1 MRHTEVGLLVYLGST
16 PVWSARHDMVWSGAG
31 GMVFG
36 ETRWWVGGTWQSG
49 LRGARA
55 ITCLALMQELSQ
67 IEIALG
73 RSGPRRFRAEVDLPI
88 AWTMDDHMLMF
99 TAATHEIT
107 ILVQMSLLLEMDI
120 RLALIERQIHVLRV
134 NSKSIPPAC
143 QQKS

>member
-1 MRHTEVGLLVYLGST
+1 M
-16 PVWSARHDMVWSGAG
+16 
-31 GMVFG
+31 
-36 ETRWWVGGTWQSG
+36 
-49 LRGARA
+49 
-55 ITCLALMQELSQ
+55 ALMQELCP
-67 IEIALG
+67 IEVALG
-73 RSGPRRFRAEVDLPI
+73 RSGPRKFSLEVDLPI